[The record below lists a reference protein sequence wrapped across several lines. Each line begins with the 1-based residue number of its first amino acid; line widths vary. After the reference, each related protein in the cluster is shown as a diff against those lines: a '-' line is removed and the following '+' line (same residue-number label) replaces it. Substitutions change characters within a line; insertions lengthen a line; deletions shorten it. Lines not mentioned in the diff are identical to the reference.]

1 MSAATSPAL
10 LSVLK
15 DVFGFTAL
23 RPGQAEV
30 VDAVMAGTDVLA
42 VMPTGAGKSLCYQL
56 PALMREGLALVVSP
70 LIALM
75 RDQVAQLRA
84 NGIEAG
90 ALNSANDE
98 TEAERVRE
106 ALREGRLKLLY
117 VSPERLGS
125 EASVSWLARRGVS
138 LLAIDEAHCVSQWGH
153 DFRPDYARLGEV
165 RARLGAPQTIAL
177 TATADAATREDIAAQ
192 LFPERPRVFV
202 HGFDRPNIRLAMA
215 AKENTKRQL
224 TDFLDR
230 HREETGIV
238 YCATRDSTEK
248 LAAAL
253 KEKGYRALAY
263 HAGLDQRVRQKNQD
277 VFLQEDGIVMTATVA
292 FGMGIDKPDVR
303 FVAHAA
309 LPKTIEAYYQEIGR
323 AGRDGAPADTLTL
336 YGMDDIRL
344 RRMQIEQSDA
354 PDEVKRVERR
364 RLDALVALCEA
375 PRCRRQ
381 TLLSYF
387 GETSEPCGNCDLCEG
402 GVSLFDA
409 TREAQM
415 ILSAIARTGQRFGA
429 AHVMSVLVGEETE
442 AVLRHGHQ
450 GLKTFGVGRD
460 RPKTQ
465 WRSLIRQVYA
475 AGLVSM
481 DVAGAG
487 GLSITERGD
496 AVLRGR
502 ETLTLRADTL
512 ERPSKR
518 RRAERAAVAAEAAGL
533 SADDP
538 VLKALK
544 AWRSQTAREQ
554 VVPAY
559 VVFTDR
565 TLIDIA
571 TRRPRDETALS
582 ACTGVGAAKLERY
595 GAAVLRVVAEAD

>member
-30 VDAVMAGTDVLA
+30 VDAVMEGTDVLA

-56 PALMREGLALVVSP
+56 PALMRDGLALVVSP

-90 ALNSANDE
+90 ALNSANDG
-98 TEAERVRE
+98 TEAERVRD
-106 ALREGRLKLLY
+106 ALRDGRLKLLY

-248 LAAAL
+248 LATAL
-253 KEKGYRALAY
+253 KEKGYRALPY
-263 HAGLDQRVRQKNQD
+263 HAGLDQRVRQANQD
-277 VFLQEDGIVMTATVA
+277 AFLQEDGIVMTATVA

-354 PDEVKRVERR
+354 PDEVKWVERR

-429 AHVMSVLVGEETE
+429 AHVMSVLVGEETD

-496 AVLRGR
+496 SVLRGR

-518 RRAERAAVAAEAAGL
+518 RRSERAAFAAEAAGL

-538 VLKALK
+538 LLKALK

-554 VVPAY
+554 MVPAY

-571 TRRPRDETALS
+571 TRRPRDATALS
-582 ACTGVGAAKLERY
+582 SCTGVGAAKLERY
-595 GAAVLRVVAEAD
+595 GEAVLRVVAETG

>member
-10 LSVLK
+10 LAVLK

-30 VDAVMAGTDVLA
+30 VEAVMAGTDVLA

-84 NGIEAG
+84 NEIEAG